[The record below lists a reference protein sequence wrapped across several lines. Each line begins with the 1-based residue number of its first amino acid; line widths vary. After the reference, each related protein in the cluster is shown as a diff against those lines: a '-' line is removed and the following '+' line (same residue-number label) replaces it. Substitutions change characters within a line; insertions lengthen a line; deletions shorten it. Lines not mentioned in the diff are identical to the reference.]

1 MCFTCI
7 FLPYKLIMNVVTNND
22 AYLRFNLRQINTI
35 ILIYRIG

>member
-1 MCFTCI
+1 MITM
-7 FLPYKLIMNVVTNND
+7 LNKNNA